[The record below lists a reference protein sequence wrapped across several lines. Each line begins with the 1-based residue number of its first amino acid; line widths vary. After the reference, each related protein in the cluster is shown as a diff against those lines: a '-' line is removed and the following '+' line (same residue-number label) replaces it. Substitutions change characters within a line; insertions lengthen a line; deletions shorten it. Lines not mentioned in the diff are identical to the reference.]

1 MVVVPLSVGT
11 NESGGVAAA
20 DGASSTNWIRIA
32 AAGTL
37 AASGALLIT
46 GKTRAGLVTAVSGT
60 ALAMLDQQ
68 ETMRAWW
75 DMLPGFL
82 EELQGMLN
90 RAQLAV
96 EDLSAQSQNLRR
108 TLGK

>member
-1 MVVVPLSVGT
+1 MVVVPLSIGT
-11 NESGGVAAA
+11 NETGGAPPA
-20 DGASSTNWIRIA
+20 DGVNSTNWIRIA

-68 ETMRAWW
+68 ETIRAWW

-108 TLGK
+108 ALGK